1 MAYQPLT
8 EFYNVGFEVLEIENR
23 YYPNL
28 YLE

>member
-8 EFYNVGFEVLEIENR
+8 KFYNVGSEVLEIENR
-23 YYPNL
+23 YYRNL